1 MNQHHKS
8 VLAVLIPLLLVMTL
22 SSCKGETGQTTDSF
36 TQTIGQTQTVDP
48 ADTIPITDPADTV
61 PTSGGSTETNPDDSD
76 SQGSAGTTPSFGFE
90 EGTSP
95 MTGTEATPTTPAVT
109 TPEPATETT
118 ASTPI
123 TTAPVITDPPTVE
136 PPDTDEHASTELVR
150 VQDYIPDLYVN
161 LRYAGT
167 DNLAGRAIYSYQDAY
182 LRYGTVV
189 KLKKVQEELRAE
201 GLSLMIWDAFRPLDA
216 QLDLSIIL
224 PNNGTNPVKGAIP
237 FNNGGTLS
245 LAIVKAD
252 GTLVALPSDFDEDG
266 AKSDRNFSDVS
277 AEAAKYAS
285 LLDSLMK
292 KYGFNPYLTKWY
304 RYTDSTAY
312 SLITAKTLDESGIV
326 DCEQWITYCDSTVNM
341 RTGPSTSYDIIT
353 KIPNGTRVTVCFFYE
368 KFAFVSYGGM
378 TGYIS
383 ACYLRQTDENRYTND
398 LSTVKPVEKYSYE
411 QMNADLEALA
421 EEFPELLTLSG
432 IGKSEEGRDLTLAIL
447 GNPDAEHKIYVS
459 AAIHAR
465 EHMTATLAV
474 AQIEYMLRNPD
485 LAAGPDGKTVEDILT
500 EVCFYI
506 IPMSNPD
513 GVTISQTGI
522 IPAAFKSKYTSSW
535 YASVWKANANGI
547 DLNANFDADWE
558 KYGGSSAPGSPGY
571 MGYKG
576 TAPECAAESKAL
588 AEFLRSMDFDL
599 VLCYHCSGSVIYWSY
614 GNYSAVNN
622 QCLELAKLLCMDSG
636 YTLGSQSG
644 TSTAGLKDYA
654 ISKLG
659 IPALTIEFGATD
671 CPLTYR
677 EFENIWARC
686 KDTLLTSALWVLE
699 Q

>member
-1 MNQHHKS
+1 MKQHHKS
-8 VLAVLIPLLLVMTL
+8 MLSVLIPLLLVLTL
-22 SSCKGETGQTTDSF
+22 SSCKGKVERTTDSF
-36 TQTIGQTQTVDP
+36 SQTIGQTQTVDP
-48 ADTIPITDPADTV
+48 ADTTPLTDPADTV
-61 PTSGGSTETNPDDSD
+61 PTTDDPTITDSSTSTPQNPF
-76 SQGSAGTTPSFGFE
+76 GTTPS
-90 EGTSP
+90 TVP
-95 MTGTEATPTTPAVT
+95 VT
-109 TPEPATETT
+109 TAPVTT
-118 ASTPI
+118 API
-123 TTAPVITDPPTVE
+123 TTAPVTTAPPVVD
-136 PPDTDEHASTELVR
+136 PPDTGVHSSTELVR
-150 VQDYIPDLYVN
+150 VLDYIPDLYVN

-189 KLKKVQEELRAE
+189 KLKKVQEELSAQ
-201 GLSLMIWDAFRPLDA
+201 GLSLLIWDAFRPLDA
-216 QLDLSIIL
+216 QMDLSIIL
-224 PNNGTNPVKGAIP
+224 PNNGTNPVKGTIP

-252 GTLVALPSDFDEDG
+252 GTPVALPSDFDEDG

-277 AEAAKYAS
+277 AEAGKYAS
-285 LLDSLMK
+285 LLDSLMQK
-292 KYGFNPYLTKWY
+292 HGFNRYLTKWY
-304 RYTDSTAY
+304 RYTDSNAY
-312 SLITAKTLDESGIV
+312 SLITTKTLDESGIV

-341 RTGPSTSYDIIT
+341 RKGPSTSYDIIT
-353 KIPNGTRVTVCFFYE
+353 KIPNGTGVTVCFFYE
-368 KFAFVSYGGM
+368 KFAYVSYGGT

-411 QMNADLEALA
+411 QMNSDLAALA
-421 EEFPELLTLSG
+421 KEFPEFLTLSS

-447 GNPDAEHKIYVS
+447 GNPDSKHKIYVS

-474 AQIEYMLRNPD
+474 AQIEYMLRNTD
-485 LAAGPDGKTVEDILT
+485 LAAGPDGKTVGDILS

-513 GVTISQTGI
+513 GVTISQTGT
-522 IPAAFKSKYTSSW
+522 IPTAFKSKYSSSR

-547 DLNANFDADWE
+547 DLNANFDAEWE
-558 KYGGSSAPGSPGY
+558 KYGGSSAVQSPSY

-576 TAPECAAESKAL
+576 TSPECAAESKAL
-588 AEFLRSMDFDL
+588 ADFLRSMDFDL
-599 VLCYHCSGSVIYWSY
+599 ALCYHCSGSVIYWSY
-614 GNYSAVNN
+614 GNYTAVNN
-622 QCLELAKLLCMDSG
+622 KCLELARLLCMDSG
-636 YTLGSQSG
+636 FTLGSQSS

-659 IPALTIEFGATD
+659 IPSLTIEFGATD

-677 EFENIWARC
+677 EFENIWARG